1 MMILFSTGT
10 APFHTSLHHRERFP
24 AADVPLGEGGTVLAV
39 ELASFRFSHSNFR
52 EKK

>member
-10 APFHTSLHHRERFP
+10 APFHTSLHHHERFP
-24 AADVPLGEGGTVLAV
+24 DVPLGEGGTVLAV
-39 ELASFRFSHSNFR
+39 ELASFQFSHSNFR